1 MPCAAG
7 IMEIPI
13 LDKSDIVLGMA
24 IAAGSG
30 GTVYEGRMKAEAGW
44 KPVAIK
50 EVQVSVA
57 GEEYKAELKSVAT
70 TAFLAGQNTHV
81 CEVYGLAWGEKDCWC
96 VCSYG
101 EGNMQSEPSRL
112 KAPVSSHV

>member
-1 MPCAAG
+1 
-7 IMEIPI
+7 MEIPI

-81 CEVYGLAWGEKDCWC
+81 CEVYGLVWGEKDCWC
-96 VCSYG
+96 VRPCG
-101 EGNMQSEPSRL
+101 EGTMHSEPGQL
-112 KAPVSSHV
+112 TVLVSSHL